1 MDNKYNNWLMSL
13 RQVATGLIVSL
24 LLLVWSF
31 LLPPFVREAIAAPTT
46 LVTVT
51 ITKVK
56 CIDDCRN
63 TGLEAAGQSAADFY
77 GKIDINGVVTQTPRG
92 EEDNPEITPNW
103 NVQANIPTNQSSFPV
118 SIQIWDH
125 DSTSGDDL
133 GDASPVPGK
142 NNLDFT
148 VDRLTGKWSGDITW
162 PQKCAQGGN
171 PGDEP
176 AVEVCFE
183 VGGYED
189 TDGDG
194 LLDDWEKNGLDAD
207 SDGLIDVKLPAMGA
221 NPLHKD
227 IFLELDW
234 MTTQAPTRQAI
245 QAMKAAFADAPKN
258 AGNISNPTVQPPV
271 NIDNPD
277 GQPGINLWVDTGNL
291 RDANNL
297 LVGDNLGGGNAV
309 PISNIS
315 GLTSNF
321 YAVKQNPNN
330 FDPKRSLVFH
340 YALSAANPTNN
351 TGTSTGNGNTATTLN
366 DTPKTW
372 IPNEWANRTVT
383 ITGGTGAGQAQTIT
397 SNAVNQLVIANPWV
411 TIPDNTSTYTISLTG
426 GDGEVGGND
435 FIEYN
440 HDPGTIMH
448 ELGHN
453 LNLRHGGFFNTNCN
467 PNYVSVMNYDNQFGI
482 RQNAGSGQGQDFS
495 NPPDGTLEII
505 DYSPPRFPGGR
516 GTAPLPQLAENNLN
530 EATILDSTDAANQFI
545 YTRGAAGKF
554 LSPLNQR
561 VDWNGDGDT
570 NDSGITLNLNR
581 AGANGRPPACAT
593 NTSSNETLF
602 SFNDQNNIVL
612 SFSQFGDSNNA
623 PINPVNEPEPTL
635 EDNRLLQEELN
646 TTDLEIIKSDSPD
659 MAVAGQELVY
669 TLTTRNN
676 GPRLARNVQVVDI
689 LPKQV
694 THISNTGSC
703 VVAPLGKLTCNLGE
717 LQISESRE
725 IQIRV
730 HIAADLP
737 CKKDDQFFTLTNN
750 ASVVNLSGPDSNP
763 RNNEASEN
771 TQVLCIKYEYAAKL
785 ICGKQKDSEN
795 MSLARGFYATSINIH
810 NPNDEKVYFFKKLA
824 LTYPPEEQKPGS
836 VIPIAIDTLEYDEA
850 LKTDCNDIQR
860 TLFKGKFPTSYTE
873 GYVVIQ
879 SPRSLDVTGVHT
891 TANLNCWG
899 KAKDQSS
906 IDVEQIRERLRSKI
920 IDNKPDLVVSKI
932 ENLDVGCPEGA
943 GTCVTQVNV
952 TISNIGSA
960 DATAFNTKVV
970 FDPAQTLTVNKASS
984 GGLAAGASQS
994 FTVKSPR
1001 DGNCFDPD
1009 CTVCVTVDDEDDVLE
1024 SNEANNELCESKAG

>member
-366 DTPKTW
+366 DTPKT
-372 IPNEWANRTVT
+372 
-383 ITGGTGAGQAQTIT
+383 
-397 SNAVNQLVIANPWV
+397 
-411 TIPDNTSTYTISLTG
+411 
-426 GDGEVGGND
+426 
-435 FIEYN
+435 
-440 HDPGTIMH
+440 
-448 ELGHN
+448 
-453 LNLRHGGFFNTNCN
+453 
-467 PNYVSVMNYDNQFGI
+467 
-482 RQNAGSGQGQDFS
+482 
-495 NPPDGTLEII
+495 
-505 DYSPPRFPGGR
+505 
-516 GTAPLPQLAENNLN
+516 
-530 EATILDSTDAANQFI
+530 
-545 YTRGAAGKF
+545 
-554 LSPLNQR
+554 
-561 VDWNGDGDT
+561 
-570 NDSGITLNLNR
+570 
-581 AGANGRPPACAT
+581 
-593 NTSSNETLF
+593 
-602 SFNDQNNIVL
+602 
-612 SFSQFGDSNNA
+612 
-623 PINPVNEPEPTL
+623 
-635 EDNRLLQEELN
+635 
-646 TTDLEIIKSDSPD
+646 
-659 MAVAGQELVY
+659 
-669 TLTTRNN
+669 
-676 GPRLARNVQVVDI
+676 
-689 LPKQV
+689 
-694 THISNTGSC
+694 
-703 VVAPLGKLTCNLGE
+703 
-717 LQISESRE
+717 
-725 IQIRV
+725 
-730 HIAADLP
+730 
-737 CKKDDQFFTLTNN
+737 
-750 ASVVNLSGPDSNP
+750 
-763 RNNEASEN
+763 
-771 TQVLCIKYEYAAKL
+771 
-785 ICGKQKDSEN
+785 
-795 MSLARGFYATSINIH
+795 
-810 NPNDEKVYFFKKLA
+810 
-824 LTYPPEEQKPGS
+824 
-836 VIPIAIDTLEYDEA
+836 
-850 LKTDCNDIQR
+850 
-860 TLFKGKFPTSYTE
+860 
-873 GYVVIQ
+873 
-879 SPRSLDVTGVHT
+879 
-891 TANLNCWG
+891 
-899 KAKDQSS
+899 
-906 IDVEQIRERLRSKI
+906 
-920 IDNKPDLVVSKI
+920 
-932 ENLDVGCPEGA
+932 
-943 GTCVTQVNV
+943 
-952 TISNIGSA
+952 
-960 DATAFNTKVV
+960 
-970 FDPAQTLTVNKASS
+970 
-984 GGLAAGASQS
+984 
-994 FTVKSPR
+994 
-1001 DGNCFDPD
+1001 
-1009 CTVCVTVDDEDDVLE
+1009 
-1024 SNEANNELCESKAG
+1024 